1 MEGVCK
7 GVVVGGVSFAS
18 VVEPFW
24 WRCSLALLEAL
35 PEPIRKCAVAP
46 APVPG
51 SVAAMLLLPI
61 PVALPPNKKRS
72 GAQAGSFFCGGGA
85 GNRTRVLR

>member
-1 MEGVCK
+1 MCSSSRLGA
-7 GVVVGGVSFAS
+7 G
-18 VVEPFW
+18 
-24 WRCSLALLEAL
+24 RCSQTTFEAL
-35 PEPIRKCAVAP
+35 PTPIRKCAVAP
-46 APVPG
+46 ASVPG
-51 SVAAMLLLPI
+51 AVAAMLLLPI